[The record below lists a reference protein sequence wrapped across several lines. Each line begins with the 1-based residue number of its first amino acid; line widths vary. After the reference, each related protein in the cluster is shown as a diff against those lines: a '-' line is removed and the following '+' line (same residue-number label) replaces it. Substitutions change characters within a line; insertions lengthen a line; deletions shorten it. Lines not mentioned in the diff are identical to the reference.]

1 MKLPSDEDIKKTP
14 NEFKVDN
21 LNSRLINK
29 KYDSFLLKSRV
40 EFIDA
45 LKIMFQSSDCFIDSI
60 EHIIKNWSKDSYVL
74 ISKIITQ
81 LHITNFSREA
91 LSSLIL
97 YYLNDMDDAQI
108 QTIDLSR
115 IPIKIL
121 RLFKK
126 LNKKKFN

>member
-1 MKLPSDEDIKKTP
+1 MP
-14 NEFKVDN
+14 NEFKVVY

-74 ISKIITQ
+74 ISRIITQ
-81 LHITNFSREA
+81 FHITNFSREA

-108 QTIDLSR
+108 QKIDLSR